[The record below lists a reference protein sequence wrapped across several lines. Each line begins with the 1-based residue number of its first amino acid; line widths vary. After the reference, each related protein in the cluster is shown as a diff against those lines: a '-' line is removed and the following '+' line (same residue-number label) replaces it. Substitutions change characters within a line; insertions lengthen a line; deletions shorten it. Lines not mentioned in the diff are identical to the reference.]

1 MFIKYDYTADGKP
14 IMVEVTE
21 EVAEFLREDK
31 RLTENAERKERYHCP
46 YSIDALEYEG
56 CEYYYRDTPEQIV
69 LRNERNRVLLDLS
82 SGEPFLTPHS
92 PDVYSTIQIPCR
104 WTGEAAPTPV
114 FDMYMHTLTGG
125 DEAVTSS
132 FWSSWARAC
141 RTFGAT
147 E

>member
-14 IMVEVTE
+14 IMVEDTE

-69 LRNERNRVLLDLS
+69 RAMREIAS
-82 SGEPFLTPHS
+82 F
-92 PDVYSTIQIPCR
+92 STYPPASR
-104 WTGEAAPTPV
+104 
-114 FDMYMHTLTGG
+114 
-125 DEAVTSS
+125 S
-132 FWSSWARAC
+132 
-141 RTFGAT
+141 
-147 E
+147 